1 LEAGAILG
9 SLGLGAILG
18 LQDTEDIIRAGV
30 TGVAKVILEL
40 QEIKVFQGFRR
51 AKVILGFRRTKEL
64 FPGFQQMNSSFPESQ
79 RVKAIQGFRRVKA
92 ILGSMGTSDKG
103 RTLGLLVIGS
113 LLLLAKLIKR

>member
-18 LQDTEDIIRAGV
+18 LRDTEDIIRAGV

-51 AKVILGFRRTKEL
+51 AKVILG
-64 FPGFQQMNSSFPESQ
+64 
-79 RVKAIQGFRRVKA
+79 
-92 ILGSMGTSDKG
+92 SMGTSDKG
-103 RTLGLLVIGS
+103 AHFRFISYRKSVAVS
-113 LLLLAKLIKR
+113 KAS